1 MAGSASVRDLS
12 PAGVHQLKLV
22 GDVHK
27 SVGCVNLPPLR
38 GCRKMAGMLKVGT
51 LAAADVEGVVRE
63 TVRTCF
69 SVDLRDDEALGGHST

>member
-1 MAGSASVRDLS
+1 MAGR
-12 PAGVHQLKLV
+12 
-22 GDVHK
+22 
-27 SVGCVNLPPLR
+27 
-38 GCRKMAGMLKVGT
+38 LKVGT